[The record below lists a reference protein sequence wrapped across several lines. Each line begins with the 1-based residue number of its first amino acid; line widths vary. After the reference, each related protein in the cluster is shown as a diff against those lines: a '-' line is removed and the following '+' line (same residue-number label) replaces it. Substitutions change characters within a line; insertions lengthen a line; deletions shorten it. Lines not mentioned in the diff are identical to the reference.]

1 MVWKKGET
9 SELEPNKEFR
19 MNSVTLL
26 KLGMIVVT
34 LLHPY
39 RCQLK
44 KMYNLR
50 VDKYVL
56 FGALLRM

>member
-1 MVWKKGET
+1 
-9 SELEPNKEFR
+9 

>member
-1 MVWKKGET
+1 MVWEKRET
-9 SELEPNKEFR
+9 SELELDKEFR

-26 KLGMIVVT
+26 KSEMIVVT

-44 KMYNLR
+44 KN
-50 VDKYVL
+50 VQPES
-56 FGALLRM
+56 